1 MITLTSSEFKSKDK
15 TREKLRNEL
24 PRFKSLSKYYNED
37 EIFGIIISAIRVNDF
52 DIVNTSK
59 TGRKIEYNINIEKIE
74 QWIKEKLIPNT
85 IIIDTDS
92 EEFLKFLTFCLA
104 MPYKMLSGETK
115 ATLSEL
121 TQRNK
126 KRDYLQIFSDT
137 FIGKIGE
144 TAFKVFAKQKFNM
157 DIKLDWRIGEERKKF
172 KSDIVNLKK
181 VVSIKA
187 TDTLEGIWAKTP
199 IEGNP
204 EYGIFV
210 KVFLP
215 KDFFIKI
222 LSHISS
228 FKKLIDY
235 IAKKIAVEKTENGTS
250 ELLDYVEKT
259 AYSEKM
265 VIKAFVCGFF
275 KPSENTLKHKG
286 EKLPFMGELHQD
298 THLIEWNKLIWN
310 EHDWNIF
317 FKDVL

>member
-1 MITLTSSEFKSKDK
+1 MITLTNSEFKSKDK
-15 TREKLRNEL
+15 TREKLKNVL
-24 PRFKSLSKYYNED
+24 PRLKSLSKYYNED
-37 EIFGIIISAIRVNDF
+37 EILGIIISAIRVNDF
-52 DIVNTSK
+52 DIVNISK
-59 TGRKIEYNINIEKIE
+59 TGRKIEYSVNIEKTE

-85 IIIDTDS
+85 VIIDTDS

-144 TAFKVFAKQKFNM
+144 VAFKFFAQQIYNK
-157 DIKLDWRIGEERKKF
+157 DIKLDWVIGRDRKKF
-172 KSDIVNLKK
+172 KSDIINLKK

-187 TDTLEGIWAKTP
+187 TDTLESIWAKTP
-199 IEGNP
+199 LEGNP

-235 IAKKIAVEKTENGTS
+235 IAKRITVEKNESGTS
-250 ELLDYVEKT
+250 ELLEYIEKT

-275 KPSENTLKHKG
+275 KPSENTLKYKG
-286 EKLPFMGELHQD
+286 EKLLFLGELHQD
-298 THLIEWNKLIWN
+298 THLIEVNKLRWNKQ
-310 EHDWNIF
+310 DWDIF